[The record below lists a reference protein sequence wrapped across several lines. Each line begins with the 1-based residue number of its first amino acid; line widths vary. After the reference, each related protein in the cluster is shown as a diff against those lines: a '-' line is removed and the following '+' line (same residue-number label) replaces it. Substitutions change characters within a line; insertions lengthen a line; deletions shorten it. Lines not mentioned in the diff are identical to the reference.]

1 MGANGFSGPDGATTE
16 VVANGLVGSAL
27 TNFLNL
33 LGAGPVTTLTNS
45 VTAPGNVIDG
55 KLSTFATFSLPVG
68 LLGPLNLIDSV
79 GEAVLRS
86 EEHTSELQSLMRRS
100 SAHFRLQKKTHLLQ
114 QLN

>member
-79 GEAVLRS
+79 GEAVLFPS
-86 EEHTSELQSLMRRS
+86 AVPAGKYAVFGVSLDRKSTRLNS
-100 SAHFRLQKKTHLLQ
+100 SH
-114 QLN
+114 

>member
-45 VTAPGNVIDG
+45 VTAPGHVIDG

-68 LLGPLNLIDSV
+68 LLGPLDLIDSV
-79 GEAVLRS
+79 CTDALFPSALPRS
-86 EEHTSELQSLMRRS
+86 TERRVS
-100 SAHFRLQKKTHLLQ
+100 TAGDSRCRFRWYAY
-114 QLN
+114 NE